1 MSIRNFI
8 LNCFKFLGIFL
19 LICLGALIF
28 NSLLINSYGYKV
40 EENKN
45 VLILGDS
52 HTEYAID
59 DTVFTNSINLSH
71 SADSYFYS
79 FLKIRKLKKENPQID
94 TLLLALSN
102 HNLLV
107 EYEDKWLFNTAHI
120 KSKFRI
126 YTDLMDFSDFMF
138 LLKSNPSAVI
148 QGVIESPKYSIKLL
162 FNSDLIERDL
172 GKFHP
177 SQRNSLK
184 KDIEQ
189 FKNNKYQRTLDY
201 SNIEIK
207 YLFNIVNFCK
217 ENDIELVFISTPV
230 HQEYTMRK
238 TKEFETLKKFYNS
251 ELSEFKYL
259 DFSEF
264 YMPDKCFQDM
274 DHLNALGAES
284 FTKNLMKE
292 IKAEFNP

>member
-162 FNSDLIERDL
+162 LKGGLKARDL
-172 GKFHP
+172 GNFKT
-177 SQRNSLK
+177 SQRNSLE

-189 FKNNKYQRTLDY
+189 RKNNNKHRVLEY
-201 SNIEIK
+201 SQIETQYLFKIVDFCVNNNIELI
-207 YLFNIVNFCK
+207 
-217 ENDIELVFISTPV
+217 FISTPI
-230 HQEYTMRK
+230 HPEYLK
-238 TKEFETLKKFYNS
+238 IKKKEIQLLKNFYSSYLSQFKFLDY
-251 ELSEFKYL
+251 SEFDL
-259 DFSEF
+259 
-264 YMPDKCFQDM
+264 PDDYFQDL
-274 DHLNALGAES
+274 DHLNTNGAKL
-284 FTKNLMKE
+284 FTTHLMKE
-292 IKAEFNP
+292 IKKYR